1 MPYQNGVGRVIC
13 GYRIADVLRERWKS
27 DVGRPTKIQ
36 RKCVDFGFT
45 SDIRPLASDLLLALL
60 SDPQAVRLTRI
71 LLRLALLFI
80 SLGVFL
86 WKLRVLTLKG
96 C

>member
-1 MPYQNGVGRVIC
+1 
-13 GYRIADVLRERWKS
+13 
-27 DVGRPTKIQ
+27 
-36 RKCVDFGFT
+36 
-45 SDIRPLASDLLLALL
+45 LL

>member
-1 MPYQNGVGRVIC
+1 MGRQTSGVGR
-13 GYRIADVLRERWKS
+13 R
-27 DVGRPTKIQ
+27 TKIQ